1 MEKEEIDKSLANMKN
16 SIQQRKQKF
25 QTYQML
31 AMMLGLNLP
40 LKMGECTQKLEKEY
54 GKSIEEKAIDLSI
67 TLNDLGK
74 DKLKIVML
82 ALAYCC
88 TLPEMQAIEYKSGEI
103 TSEFMVWAG
112 ENMDNIIKELRE
124 AKLDPMQAMDDLNEI
139 FNII

>member
-1 MEKEEIDKSLANMKN
+1 MEKEEFNKSLANAKE
-16 SIQQRKQKF
+16 SISQRKQKF

-67 TLNDLGK
+67 TLNNLGK

-82 ALAYCC
+82 ALTYCC

-112 ENMDNIIKELRE
+112 ENMDNITKELRE
-124 AKLDPMQAMDDLNEI
+124 AKLNPIQAMDDLNEV

>member
-1 MEKEEIDKSLANMKN
+1 MNKALSDVKE

-67 TLNDLGK
+67 TLNNLGK

-82 ALAYCC
+82 ALTYCC

-112 ENMDNIIKELRE
+112 ENMDNITKELKE
-124 AKLDPMQAMDDLNEI
+124 AQLSPMRAMDDLNEI